1 MDKTFGDLCIYIS
14 CTLIIGYVICDTIGV
29 PLFKV
34 RFESLK
40 SFSKSDLIE
49 QTFSEK
55 DLNWMIKF
63 NKFFPLY
70 NYGNH
75 STKRIKQIYYTR
87 IEYINNM
94 YKKLS
99 QISSEEDI
107 DNLTPN
113 EKLNYYYIKSFGGNL
128 NDIYHFGLCYYE
140 GTGTLCNF
148 KNAVL
153 YFKKAAEGNHREAQY
168 YLGTC
173 YHKGY
178 GVKSNYDIALFW
190 LKKAYAQGS
199 EDAKNYLIDL
209 EELK

>member
-1 MDKTFGDLCIYIS
+1 MVKIFEDIY
-14 CTLIIGYVICDTIGV
+14 LIIFGSLCFGYIICAIIGNFI
-29 PLFKV
+29 LNA
-34 RFESLK
+34 RYNSLI

-55 DLNWMIKF
+55 DLNLMIII
-63 NKFFPLY
+63 NKLFFHY
-70 NYGNH
+70 NGNY
-75 STKRIKQIYYTR
+75 SEKNIKRIYYGR
-87 IEYINNM
+87 LDYINNM

-99 QISSEEDI
+99 QISSEEEI

-148 KNAVL
+148 KNAVF